1 MGLGEQMNNI
11 QELCKQLETSQVNVE
26 QSAFDTINEHDK
38 LLDLVSSSAT
48 YIMEL
53 LSTLEI
59 LGMELEAEEEHSDSS
74 EACKKISH
82 MIEKQCTVVSEIGQ
96 FYDSLMEKHDELSS
110 TIHNLENE
118 IAVHRDSV
126 DMVKKILQDN
136 SKE

>member
-1 MGLGEQMNNI
+1 MNNI
-11 QELCKQLETSQVNVE
+11 QELCKQLEISQVNVE

-38 LLDLVSSSAT
+38 LLELVSSSAT

-59 LGMELEAEEEHSDSS
+59 LGMELESEGEHSESG
-74 EACKKISH
+74 EAIQKINR
-82 MIEKQCTVVSEIGQ
+82 MLEKQYAVVSEIGQ
-96 FYDSLMEKHDELSS
+96 FYDSLVEKHDELSA

-126 DMVKKILQDN
+126 DMAKKILQDKN
-136 SKE
+136 NE

>member
-1 MGLGEQMNNI
+1 MNNI
-11 QELCKQLETSQVNVE
+11 QELCKQLEISQVNVE

-38 LLDLVSSSAT
+38 LLELVSSSAT

-59 LGMELEAEEEHSDSS
+59 LGMELESEGEHSESV
-74 EACKKISH
+74 EAIQKINR
-82 MIEKQCTVVSEIGQ
+82 MLEKQYAVVSEIGQ
-96 FYDSLMEKHDELSS
+96 FYDSLVEKHDELSA

-126 DMVKKILQDN
+126 DMAKKILQDKN
-136 SKE
+136 NE